1 MTRISFGVHCRLS
14 KVQTLKIVA
23 LRKYVERIFTIP
35 IKKFLLVR
43 HELK

>member
-1 MTRISFGVHCRLS
+1 MTRISFGVHCLS

-23 LRKYVERIFTIP
+23 LRKYAERIFTIP